1 MSDGEEANVA
11 RCDHLHQALRDCHRR
26 FSHRYEREISCRH
39 LNRALANCLVSVACP
54 SEFDAVRSLCSSSGT
69 ALKRSQEN
77 GWVLRIRIALSDDR
91 CLSIIVG
98 SFWKYH

>member
-26 FSHRYEREISCRH
+26 FSHRHEREISCRH

-69 ALKRSQEN
+69 ALKRSQCQQ
-77 GWVLRIRIALSDDR
+77 AQLSLSI
-91 CLSIIVG
+91 CLS
-98 SFWKYH
+98 SHQ